1 MGAARPRRG
10 RERGPRPGA
19 RRRRRLE
26 RESSCPVRTA
36 AAGNR
41 RADGTALHRRASP
54 PDPCAARR
62 VVRTHHLR
70 VCPDGAAGGAA
81 HPGRIRHAA
90 VCGRALRERPG
101 GAIAGAFGQEPRGA
115 GRSLHEAFPAGAC
128 RPPRAYTRVRR
139 GRQGAAR
146 GPPRS
151 WRGAIPTVSTAA

>member
-10 RERGPRPGA
+10 RKRGPRPGA

-70 VCPDGAAGGAA
+70 VCPDGAAGRAA

-90 VCGRALRERPG
+90 VGGGALRERPG
-101 GAIAGAFGQEPRGA
+101 GAVAGAFGQEPRGA
-115 GRSLHEAFPAGAC
+115 GRSLHEAFPPSAC
-128 RPPRAYTRVRR
+128 SAARAAARLRR
-139 GRQGAAR
+139 GGRRAAP
-146 GPPRS
+146 GLPRS
-151 WRGAIPTVSTAA
+151 WRGAIPTVSTAG